1 MTRPAT
7 PERDGASRHRI
18 LVADPIAQEGVA
30 LLAEHATVDLR
41 TGLDEAA
48 LIEVIAEYDGL
59 IVRSQTQVT
68 AALIEAGSRLRVIGR
83 AGVGVDNI
91 DVNAATERGI
101 VVVNAPTGNTVSAA
115 ELTIALVLALS
126 RHVPAADASLRG
138 GAWDRKAFLGVELR
152 GKTAG
157 IVGLG
162 QVGSAVARRLRAMEM
177 TVIGRDPFVP
187 DERARVL
194 GVELVGLDDLLARA
208 DFIAL
213 HTTLS
218 PGAPPLLGPREFAR
232 IKPGARLVNTAR
244 GGLIDEA
251 ALLEALD
258 SGRLAGAALDVFSQ
272 EPANENPLVRHPKVI
287 STPHLGA
294 STQEAQER
302 VALDV
307 AREILRV
314 LDGQPAMTAVNAPFV
329 DPDTLEVVGPY
340 LAVAKI
346 VGSMTTQISE
356 GQWQGI
362 EIEYMGEIA
371 NYDVTALKAAAI
383 AGVLATISEEFVNLV
398 SVNNII
404 AQRGWHVTERKV
416 QDAGLYSNL
425 ISVRL
430 VTSHGSVCVSGT
442 LVHGEPH
449 IVEID
454 GFRVDVTGDAAR
466 PGHGHILILHNED
479 RPGRVGEVGTAL
491 GELQVNISGMD
502 VGRGGE
508 SGKAIMVLSVDRAL
522 SVAEFERIAAIP
534 GIELVKQAQ
543 I

>member
-1 MTRPAT
+1 MTEPAAT
-7 PERDGASRHRI
+7 ERDGLVPQRI
-18 LVADPIAQEGVA
+18 LVADPIADEGVA
-30 LLAEHATVDLR
+30 LLAERATVDVR

-48 LIEVIAEYDGL
+48 LLAAIGEFDGL
-59 IVRSQTQVT
+59 VVRSQTQVT
-68 AALIEAGSRLRVIGR
+68 RAVIEAGTRLRVIGR

-91 DVNAATERGI
+91 DVEAATERGI

-152 GKTAG
+152 GKTVG

-177 TVIGRDPFVP
+177 TVIGHDPFVP

-194 GVELVGLDDLLARA
+194 GVELVPLDALLERA

-213 HTTLS
+213 HTTLA
-218 PGAPPLLGPREFAR
+218 PGSAPLLGPEQFAR
-232 IKPGARLVNTAR
+232 IKSGARLINTAR
-244 GGLIDEA
+244 GALIDES

-258 SGRLAGAALDVFSQ
+258 SGRLAGAALDVFAE

-302 VALDV
+302 VAVDV
-307 AREILRV
+307 AREMLRV
-314 LDGQPAMTAVNAPFV
+314 LDGQPATTAVNAPFV
-329 DPDTLEVVGPY
+329 DAETLEVVGPY
-340 LAVAKI
+340 LAVAEM
-346 VGSMTTQISE
+346 VGTMATQISE
-356 GQWQGI
+356 GQWQAI
-362 EIEYMGEIA
+362 EIEYQGEIA
-371 NYDVTALKAAAI
+371 NFDVTALKAAAI

-404 AQRGWHVTERKV
+404 AQRGWHVTERKD
-416 QDAGLYSNL
+416 QDAGLYTNL
-425 ISVRL
+425 VSVRL
-430 VTSHGSVCVSGT
+430 MTSQGSVVVSGT

-454 GFRVDVTGDAAR
+454 GFRVDVARDAAQS
-466 PGHGHILILHNED
+466 GHGHVLILHNED
-479 RPGRVGEVGTAL
+479 RPGRVGEVGAAL
-491 GELQVNISGMD
+491 GELQVNIGGMD
-502 VGRGGE
+502 VGRGEE
-508 SGKAIMVLSVDRAL
+508 SGKAIMVLSVDRTL
-522 SVAEFERIAAIP
+522 SAEEFARIAAIP
-534 GIELVKQAQ
+534 GIELVKQAE

>member
-1 MTRPAT
+1 MTGPAGT
-7 PERDGASRHRI
+7 ERDGPVPQRI
-18 LVADPIAQEGVA
+18 LVADPIADEGVA
-30 LLAEHATVDLR
+30 LLAERATVDVR

-48 LIEVIAEYDGL
+48 LVAAIGEFDGVV
-59 IVRSQTQVT
+59 VRSQTQVT
-68 AALIEAGSRLRVIGR
+68 RSIIEAGTRLRVIGR

-91 DVNAATERGI
+91 DVEAATERGI

-177 TVIGRDPFVP
+177 TVIGHDPFVP

-194 GVELVGLDDLLARA
+194 GVELVSLDELLERA

-213 HTTLS
+213 HTTFS
-218 PGAPPLLGPREFAR
+218 PGSAALLGPEQFAR
-232 IKPGARLVNTAR
+232 MKSGARLINTAR
-244 GGLIDEA
+244 GALIDEK

-258 SGRLAGAALDVFSQ
+258 SGRLAGAALDVFAE

-302 VALDV
+302 VAVDV
-307 AREILRV
+307 AREMLRV
-314 LDGQPAMTAVNAPFV
+314 LDGQPATTAVNAPFV
-329 DPDTLEVVGPY
+329 DAETLEVLGPY
-340 LAVAKI
+340 IAVAEM
-346 VGSMTTQISE
+346 VGTMATQISE
-356 GQWQGI
+356 GQWQAI
-362 EIEYMGEIA
+362 EIEYQGEIA
-371 NYDVTALKAAAI
+371 NFDVAALKAAAI

-404 AQRGWHVTERKV
+404 AQRGWHVTERKD
-416 QDAGLYSNL
+416 QDAGLYANL
-425 ISVRL
+425 VSVRL
-430 VTSHGSVCVSGT
+430 MTSQGNVVVSGT

-454 GFRVDVTGDAAR
+454 GFRVDVARDAAQS
-466 PGHGHILILHNED
+466 GHGHVLILHNED
-479 RPGRVGEVGTAL
+479 RPGRVGAVGAAL
-491 GELQVNISGMD
+491 GELQVNIGGMD
-502 VGRGGE
+502 VGRGEE
-508 SGKAIMVLSVDRAL
+508 SGKAIMVLSVDRTL
-522 SVAEFERIAAIP
+522 SVEEFAQIAAIP
-534 GIELVKQAQ
+534 GIDLVKQAE